1 MILTPTYHVMEMY
14 NVHQEATMLPLTIQT
29 NQYKLDNRQL
39 PALTCSASKNKE
51 GITHISLTNIHA
63 REAQEITIDLRGAK
77 YASVNGRV
85 LTAATL
91 QDHNTFENPEKI
103 KPAAY
108 NGATLSNNQLKV
120 KVPPFSVVV
129 LALK

>member
-1 MILTPTYHVMEMY
+1 
-14 NVHQEATMLPLTIQT
+14 MLPLTIQT

-51 GITHISLTNIHA
+51 GVTHISLTNIHA

-77 YASVNGRV
+77 YASVNGRI
-85 LTAATL
+85 LTAPTL

-108 NGATLSNNQLKV
+108 NGATLSAGQLKV